1 MDVPADRRLPMVRGS
16 FYQRLSGFY
25 FCYFAFIGAFAPYFA
40 LYLKSL
46 GYSAAQIGL
55 LLAVNPVARIF
66 GPNLWG
72 WLSDHYHARG
82 QLIRLTA
89 VGTAVVFVAVFFNNG
104 FGWMFTALLLLNVFW
119 CGVLPL
125 AESATLSLVGSR
137 VGAYGRVRLWG
148 SVGFVA
154 VVILGGY
161 LLDFFGVV
169 ALTPIVLTLLVFMA
183 ASTFFLPRDRE
194 PSHHAEHASIL
205 SIVTRP
211 EVIALMAGFFLM
223 QVAHGPYNAFYSI
236 HLVEAGYT
244 KKAVGWLWSLGVI
257 AEIGLFVLLPRLMRA
272 YSLNQILL
280 FSFGC
285 AFVRL
290 LMIAWGVRSLTIL
303 LAAQLLHAV
312 TFGAF
317 HSAGVAMMHQI
328 FRGRNQARG
337 QAIYTSLGYGL
348 GGTLGT
354 LMAGYSWETLGA
366 GWTFTFAAAAALL
379 ALIVVAWK
387 PISLP
392 VRGGS

>member
-1 MDVPADRRLPMVRGS
+1 MLRGS
-16 FYQRLSGFY
+16 FYQRLSAFY
-25 FCYFAFIGAFAPYFA
+25 FAYFAFVGAFAPYFA
-40 LYLKSL
+40 LYLRAL
-46 GYSAAQIGL
+46 GYSPVEIGL

-82 QLIRLTA
+82 WLIRLTA
-89 VGTAVVFVAVFFNNG
+89 VGAAVAFTAVFFNYG
-104 FGWMFTALLLLNVFW
+104 FAWMFVALLLLNVFW

-125 AESATLSLVGSR
+125 AESATLSLVGAR
-137 VGAYGRVRLWG
+137 VGAYGRIRLWG

-154 VVILGGY
+154 VVILAGY
-161 LLDFFGVV
+161 GLDFFGIG
-169 ALTPIVLTLLVFMA
+169 ALSSLVLCLLALMA

-205 SIVTRP
+205 SIVRRP
-211 EVIALMAGFFLM
+211 EVIALLGGFFLM
-223 QVAHGPYNAFYSI
+223 QVAHGPYNSFYSI
-236 HLVEAGYT
+236 HLVEAGYS

-257 AEIGLFVLLPRLMRA
+257 AEIGLFMLLPRLMRA

-290 LMIAWGVRSLTIL
+290 LMIAWGVASLPIL
-303 LAAQLLHAV
+303 LAAQLLHAI

-317 HSAGVAMMHQI
+317 HSAGVAMIHQI

-354 LMAGYSWETLGA
+354 IMAGFSWETLGA
-366 GWTFTFAAAAALL
+366 GWTFTFAALAALL
-379 ALIVVAWK
+379 ALIVVASK

-392 VRGGS
+392 ARRAL

>member
-1 MDVPADRRLPMVRGS
+1 MIRGS

-46 GYSAAQIGL
+46 GYSAAEIGM

-66 GPNLWG
+66 WPNLWG
-72 WLSDHYHARG
+72 WLSDHYRARA
-82 QLIRLTA
+82 QLIRFTA
-89 VGTAVVFVAVFFNNG
+89 VGTAVVFVAVFFNHG
-104 FGWMFTALLLLNVFW
+104 FAWMFAALLLLNVFW

-154 VVILGGY
+154 VVIAGGY
-161 LLDFFGVV
+161 ALDFFGIG
-169 ALTPIVLTLLVFMA
+169 ALAPIVLTLLVFMA
-183 ASTFFLPRDRE
+183 TSTFLLPRDRE

-205 SIVTRP
+205 SIVKRP

-244 KKAVGWLWSLGVI
+244 KKAVGWLWSLGVV

-290 LMIAWGVRSLTIL
+290 LMIAWGVGSLTIL
-303 LAAQLLHAV
+303 LAAQLLHAI

-354 LMAGYSWETLGA
+354 LMAGYSWETLGSE
-366 GWTFTFAAAAALL
+366 WTFTIAASAALL
-379 ALIVVAWK
+379 ALIVVSWK
-387 PISLP
+387 PITLP
-392 VRGGS
+392 IRAGS

>member
-1 MDVPADRRLPMVRGS
+1 MVRGS

-40 LYLKSL
+40 LYLKSI
-46 GYSAAQIGL
+46 GYSAAEIGL

-72 WLSDHYHARG
+72 WLSDHYRARG

-89 VGTAVVFVAVFFNNG
+89 VGTAVAFVAVFFNHG
-104 FGWMFTALLLLNVFW
+104 FVWMFTALLLLNVFW

-161 LLDFFGVV
+161 LLDFFGTG
-169 ALTPIVLTLLVFMA
+169 ALAPMVLTLLVLMA
-183 ASTFFLPRDRE
+183 ASTFFLPRDRG

-211 EVIALMAGFFLM
+211 EVIALLAGFFLM

-236 HLVEAGYT
+236 HLVEAGYS
-244 KKAVGWLWSLGVI
+244 KKVVGWLWSLGVI

-290 LMIAWGVRSLTIL
+290 LMIAWGVGSLTIL

-354 LMAGYSWETLGA
+354 LMAGYSWETLGSE
-366 GWTFTFAAAAALL
+366 WTFTFAATAALL

-392 VRGGS
+392 TRPGS

>member
-1 MDVPADRRLPMVRGS
+1 MVRGS
-16 FYQRLSGFY
+16 FYQRLSSFY

-40 LYLKSL
+40 LYLKSI
-46 GYSAAQIGL
+46 GYSAAEIGL
-55 LLAVNPVARIF
+55 LLAVNPVVRIF

-72 WLSDHYHARG
+72 WLSDHYRARG

-89 VGTAVVFVAVFFNNG
+89 VGTAVVFVAVFFNHG
-104 FGWMFTALLLLNVFW
+104 FVWMFSALLLLNVFW

-148 SVGFVA
+148 SVGFLA

-161 LLDFFGVV
+161 LLDFVGMG
-169 ALTPIVLTLLVFMA
+169 ALAPMVLTLLVLMA
-183 ASTFFLPRDRE
+183 ASTFLLPRDRE

-205 SIVTRP
+205 SILTRP
-211 EVIALMAGFFLM
+211 AVIALMVGFFLM

-290 LMIAWGVRSLTIL
+290 LMIAWGVGSLTIL
-303 LAAQLLHAV
+303 LAAQLLHAI

-354 LMAGYSWETLGA
+354 LMAGYSWETLGSE
-366 GWTFTFAAAAALL
+366 WTFTFAATAALL

-392 VRGGS
+392 ARTGS

>member
-1 MDVPADRRLPMVRGS
+1 MVRGS

-40 LYLKSL
+40 LYLRSL

-72 WLSDHYHARG
+72 WLSDHYRARS

-89 VGTAVVFVAVFFNNG
+89 VGTAVAFVAVFFNHG
-104 FGWMFTALLLLNVFW
+104 FVWMFMALLLLNVFW

-161 LLDFFGVV
+161 LLDFFGVGTL
-169 ALTPIVLTLLVFMA
+169 APMVLTLLVLMA

-194 PSHHAEHASIL
+194 PSHHTEHASIL
-205 SIVTRP
+205 SIVKRP
-211 EVIALMAGFFLM
+211 EVIALLAGFFLM
-223 QVAHGPYNAFYSI
+223 QIAHGPYNAFYSI
-236 HLVEAGYT
+236 HLVEAGYS

-290 LMIAWGVRSLTIL
+290 LMIAWGIGSLTIL
-303 LAAQLLHAV
+303 LAAQLLHAI
-312 TFGAF
+312 TFGAY

-354 LMAGYSWETLGA
+354 LMAGYSWETLGSE
-366 GWTFTFAAAAALL
+366 WTFTFAATAALL

-392 VRGGS
+392 VRPDS

>member
-1 MDVPADRRLPMVRGS
+1 MVRGS
-16 FYQRLSGFY
+16 FYQRLSAFY
-25 FCYFAFIGAFAPYFA
+25 FSYFAFIGAFAPYFA

-46 GYSAAQIGL
+46 GYSAAEIGL

-72 WLSDHYHARG
+72 WLSDHYRARG

-89 VGTAVVFVAVFFNNG
+89 VGTAVVFMAVFFNRG

-154 VVILGGY
+154 VVIAAGY
-161 LLDFFGVV
+161 ALDFFGVG
-169 ALTPIVLTLLVFMA
+169 ALAPIVLCLLVLMS
-183 ASTFFLPRDRE
+183 ASTFALPRDRE
-194 PSHHAEHASIL
+194 PSRHAEHASIL
-205 SIVTRP
+205 SIVKRP

-290 LMIAWGVRSLTIL
+290 LMIAWGVGSLSIL
-303 LAAQLLHAV
+303 LAAQLLHAI
-312 TFGAF
+312 TFGAY

-337 QAIYTSLGYGL
+337 QALYTSLGYGL

-354 LMAGYSWETLGA
+354 LMAGYSWETLGS
-366 GWTFTFAAAAALL
+366 GWTFTFAATAALL
-379 ALIVVAWK
+379 SLIVVAWK
-387 PISLP
+387 PVSLP
-392 VRGGS
+392 ARPGS

>member
-1 MDVPADRRLPMVRGS
+1 MFRGS
-16 FYQRLSGFY
+16 FYQRLSAFY
-25 FCYFAFIGAFAPYFA
+25 FSYFAFIGAFAPYFA

-46 GYSAAQIGL
+46 GYSASEIGL

-72 WLSDHYHARG
+72 WLSDHYRARS
-82 QLIRLTA
+82 QLIRITA
-89 VGTAVVFVAVFFNNG
+89 VGTAVVFVALFFNHG
-104 FGWMFTALLLLNVFW
+104 FAWMFVVLILLNMLW

-125 AESATLSLVGSR
+125 AESATLNLVGSK

-154 VVILGGY
+154 VVISAGY
-161 LLDFFGVV
+161 FLDFFGVG
-169 ALTPIVLTLLVFMA
+169 ALAPLVLAFLSLMA
-183 ASTFFLPRDRE
+183 ISTFFLPRDRE
-194 PSHHAEHASIL
+194 PSHHAEHTSIL
-205 SIVTRP
+205 AILRRP

-244 KKAVGWLWSLGVI
+244 KKAVGWLWSLGVM
-257 AEIGLFVLLPRLMRA
+257 AEIGLFILLPRLMRA
-272 YSLNQILL
+272 YSLNQILM
-280 FSFGC
+280 FSFAC
-285 AFVRL
+285 AFARL
-290 LMIAWGVRSLTIL
+290 LMIAWGVGL
-303 LAAQLLHAV
+303 LPVLMAAQLLHAI

-348 GGTLGT
+348 GGSLGT
-354 LMAGYSWETLGA
+354 LMAGYSWDTLGA
-366 GWTFTFAAAAALL
+366 RWTFTFAAIAALL
-379 ALIVVAWK
+379 ALIVVASR
-387 PISLP
+387 PVSLP
-392 VRGGS
+392 THTKI

>member
-1 MDVPADRRLPMVRGS
+1 MIRGS
-16 FYQRLSGFY
+16 LYQRLSGFY
-25 FCYFAFIGAFAPYFA
+25 FCYFAFIGVFAPYFA
-40 LYLKSL
+40 LYLRSL
-46 GYSAAQIGL
+46 GYSAAQIGM

-66 GPNLWG
+66 GPNIWG
-72 WLSDHYHARG
+72 WLSDHYRARG
-82 QLIRLTA
+82 RLIRLTA
-89 VGTAVVFVAVFFNNG
+89 VATTVVSTALFFDRG
-104 FGWMFTALLLLNVFW
+104 FAWMLVALLLLNVFW

-137 VGAYGRVRLWG
+137 VGVYGRVRLWG
-148 SVGFVA
+148 SVGFIA
-154 VVILGGY
+154 VVIVGGY
-161 LLDFFGVV
+161 LFDFFGVRV
-169 ALTPIVLTLLVFMA
+169 LPLTVLLLLACMA
-183 ASTFFLPRDRE
+183 TSTYYLPRDRE
-194 PSHHAEHASIL
+194 ASPHVEHAAIL

-211 EVIALMAGFFLM
+211 EVMALMAGFFLM

-236 HLVEAGYT
+236 HLVEAGHT
-244 KKAVGWLWSLGVI
+244 KTAVGWLWSLGVI
-257 AEIGLFVLLPRLMRA
+257 AEIGLFLLLPRLMRA

-290 LMIAWGVRSLTIL
+290 LMIAWGVGSLTVL

-354 LMAGYSWETLGA
+354 LMAGYAWETLGS
-366 GWTFTFAAAAALL
+366 GWTFTFAAVAALL
-379 ALIVVAWK
+379 ALVVVAWK
-387 PISLP
+387 PVHLP
-392 VRGGS
+392 RRSGS

>member
-1 MDVPADRRLPMVRGS
+1 MIRGS
-16 FYQRLSGFY
+16 FYQRLSSFY

-46 GYSAAQIGL
+46 GYSAAEIGL

-72 WLSDHYHARG
+72 WLSDHYRARG

-89 VGTAVVFVAVFFNNG
+89 VGTAVVFTAVFFNHG
-104 FGWMFTALLLLNVFW
+104 FAWMFAALLLLNVFW

-137 VGAYGRVRLWG
+137 VGTYGRVRLWG
-148 SVGFVA
+148 SVGFVT
-154 VVILGGY
+154 VVIGGGY
-161 LLDFFGVV
+161 LLDFFGLG
-169 ALTPIVLTLLVFMA
+169 ALAPMVLIMLVLMA
-183 ASTFFLPRDRE
+183 ASTFSLPRDRG
-194 PSHHAEHASIL
+194 PSRHADHAPIL

-211 EVIALMAGFFLM
+211 DVIALLAGFFLM

-236 HLVEAGYT
+236 RLVEAGYSKT
-244 KKAVGWLWSLGVI
+244 AVGWLWSLGVI
-257 AEIGLFVLLPRLMRA
+257 AEIGLFLLLPRLLRA

-290 LMIAWGVRSLTIL
+290 LMIAWGVGSLTIL
-303 LAAQLLHAV
+303 LAAQILHAI
-312 TFGAF
+312 TFGAY
-317 HSAGVAMMHQI
+317 HAAGVAMMHQI

-366 GWTFTFAAAAALL
+366 EWTFTLAATAALL
-379 ALIVVAWK
+379 ALAVVAWR
-387 PISLP
+387 PISVP
-392 VRGGS
+392 VRPDS

>member
-1 MDVPADRRLPMVRGS
+1 
-16 FYQRLSGFY
+16 
-25 FCYFAFIGAFAPYFA
+25 
-40 LYLKSL
+40 
-46 GYSAAQIGL
+46 
-55 LLAVNPVARIF
+55 
-66 GPNLWG
+66 
-72 WLSDHYHARG
+72 
-82 QLIRLTA
+82 
-89 VGTAVVFVAVFFNNG
+89 VGTAVVFTAVFFNHG
-104 FGWMFTALLLLNVFW
+104 FVWMFTALLLLNVFW

-154 VVILGGY
+154 VVIAAGY
-161 LLDFFGVV
+161 ALDFFGT
-169 ALTPIVLTLLVFMA
+169 ASLAAIVLSLLVLMA
-183 ASTFFLPRDRE
+183 ASTFWLPRDRE
-194 PSHHAEHASIL
+194 PSHHEAHPSIL
-205 SIVTRP
+205 SIIKRP
-211 EVIALMAGFFLM
+211 EVIALLGGFFLM
-223 QVAHGPYNAFYSI
+223 QIAHGPYNSFYSI

-257 AEIGLFVLLPRLMRA
+257 AEIGLFILLPRLMRA

-290 LMIAWGVRSLTIL
+290 LMIAWGVASLPIL
-303 LAAQLLHAV
+303 LAAQLLHAI

-366 GWTFTFAAAAALL
+366 GWTFTFAATSALL
-379 ALIVVAWK
+379 ALIVVASK

-392 VRGGS
+392 VRANS